1 MQIKSYTPKYR
12 NQVIALILY
21 LQNFDNKVNLSL
33 EEQPDMANITTH
45 YLENQGGFWIAVND
59 TDDVVGTIGLLQED
73 SHYGVLKKF
82 FVHQDYRG
90 AAHGVSHQ
98 LFATLIAAA
107 TQNHLQ
113 HILLDTP
120 AACHRAHHFY
130 QKNGFIEIPKSA
142 VPIHYDYPDRE
153 SLFFIKNL

>member
-1 MQIKSYTPKYR
+1 MKIISYTPKYR

-33 EEQPDMANITTH
+33 EEQPDMANITDH
-45 YLENQGGFWIAVND
+45 YLKKQGGFWLAIND
-59 TDDVVGTIGLLQED
+59 TDDVIGTIGLLPED
-73 SHYGVLKKF
+73 GHYGILKKF

-90 AAHGVSHQ
+90 ATAGVSHQ
-98 LFATLIAAA
+98 LFTTLLAAA
-107 TQNHLQ
+107 KERQLQ

-130 QKNGFIEIPKSA
+130 RKNGFTEISRA
-142 VPIHYDYPDRE
+142 DVPLSYDYPDRE
-153 SLFFIKNL
+153 SLFFVKDL